1 MIDEILDINLV
12 KECTLVEADIEDID
26 YETKEIEY
34 INNPYT
40 LQYLG
45 TLLKYLEGL
54 DEDTVLKS
62 LKQKFLKGLRITAPL
77 LIVDTIKENVT
88 KKIRLNKNT
97 IIEVRKKGQIL
108 CNAETAKKLEKLNIE
123 CPEENLI
130 IVEHIEDDVIYITNL
145 KDILFICSDM
155 LAKNADMNIIEAKK
169 TIKFLVASIYANAC
183 VDKSKDIEITE
194 IEIKE

>member
-88 KKIRLNKNT
+88 KKIRLNKDT

-183 VDKSKDIEITE
+183 VDKNKNIEITE
-194 IEIKE
+194 IRI

>member
-54 DEDTVLKS
+54 SKDVILES
-62 LKQKFLKGLRITAPL
+62 LKHNFCTGLKITAPL
-77 LIVDTIKENVT
+77 LIIETIKENVT
-88 KKIRLNKNT
+88 KKITLNKDT
-97 IIEVRKKGQIL
+97 IIEVRKEGKIL
-108 CNAETAKKLEKLNIE
+108 CNSETAKKLEKLNIE

-130 IVEHIEDDVIYITNL
+130 IIEPIEDDVIYITNL
-145 KDILFICSDM
+145 KDILFFCTDM
-155 LAKNADMNIIEAKK
+155 LVKKANMKIEEEENIK
-169 TIKFLVASIYANAC
+169 LLSGSIYANAC

>member
-1 MIDEILDINLV
+1 MR
-12 KECTLVEADIEDID
+12 T
-26 YETKEIEY
+26 ETKEIEY

-183 VDKSKDIEITE
+183 VDKNKNIEITE

>member
-88 KKIRLNKNT
+88 KKIRLNKDT
-97 IIEVRKKGQIL
+97 IIEVRKNGQIL

-183 VDKSKDIEITE
+183 VDKNKNIEITE
-194 IEIKE
+194 IRI